1 MKIFSLIFFSIFFN
15 IQSFAYEDSDIDG
28 VEDGIDL
35 CPDTSF
41 DKLVDTDG
49 CPEDETYLGVFML
62 QVGSDVSIDE
72 DNKKINNYSFLGNY
86 EYKKWNFSLSN
97 SQQTTYDSNNTR
109 SMNGGDLY
117 LTLGYQ
123 FNYDKFQN
131 NISFGTKI
139 AIADKSVG
147 TGEIDYF
154 SLIDIGY
161 LVDEKLMIFSQ
172 IGYTLTGDS
181 STTNYQNSLAYSL
194 GTGYMFS
201 SNWYSSF
208 SYDNAKSIY
217 NDTQNYESLSW
228 LNSYSFLEDYFISLS
243 YSYGLDDLSYPH
255 TFSFKLGATFE

>member
-1 MKIFSLIFFSIFFN
+1 MKIFSLIFFTLFFN

-28 VEDGIDL
+28 VDDSIDL

-49 CPEDETYLGVFML
+49 CPEDKTYWGELTL
-62 QVGSDVSIDE
+62 QMGSGISIDE
-72 DNKKINNYSFLGNY
+72 DNKKIQNYSFFGNY
-86 EYKKWNFSLSN
+86 AYKKWMFSLSN

-131 NISFGTKI
+131 SVSFGTKI
-139 AIADKSVG
+139 STADESVG
-147 TGEIDYF
+147 TGESDYF

-161 LVDEKLMIFSQ
+161 LIDKKLMIFSQ

-181 STTNYQNSLAYSL
+181 PTTNYENSFSYSL
-194 GTGYMFS
+194 GTGYMFD

-208 SYDNAKSIY
+208 SYDYAKSIY
-217 NDTQNYESLSW
+217 NHTPNYQSLSW
-228 LNSYSFLEDYFISLS
+228 LNSYSFLENSFISLN

-255 TFSFKLGATFE
+255 TFSLKLGATFE